1 MNQLGT
7 AVISVVVVTAYVMII
22 GLPLILF
29 AQGSDIPWAVAATVI
44 PLVVLIADGTNRTR
58 RVLMARRATAERQAA
73 A

>member
-1 MNQLGT
+1 MHQLGT
-7 AVISVVVVTAYVMII
+7 AVVTAYVMII